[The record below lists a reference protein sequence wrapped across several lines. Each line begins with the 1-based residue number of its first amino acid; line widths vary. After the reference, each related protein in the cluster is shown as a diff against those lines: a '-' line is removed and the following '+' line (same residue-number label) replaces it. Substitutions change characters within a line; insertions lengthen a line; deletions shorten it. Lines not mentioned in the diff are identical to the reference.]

1 MLHLPSILE
10 RTIPSVRSAKEST
23 LASRG
28 NVFTCKIWSAYV
40 LGVQGE
46 AKTGTHFNRA
56 PE

>member
-23 LASRG
+23 LTSRG
-28 NVFTCKIWSAYV
+28 NVFTYKIWSAYV
-40 LGVQGE
+40 LGIQGE
-46 AKTGTHFNRA
+46 VKIGTHFSRA